1 MLGVVCSKVWPV
13 SNFAQQ
19 VPTTCNR
26 VCKWTQHLTSD
37 NVASVCKGLKFTSEI
52 YLRSSLFVYIWN
64 DNPHPPCPQKSKD
77 RPHRRRGDKQR
88 LLSYEATI
96 LSFFKIRG
104 AQNLIATGSPIIIMV
119 QLRTRR
125 WWFSKAIPIP
135 LDTNT
140 VCKYFTLSWLCF
152 YSSHN
157 TVDIWVCMSTLPSWQ
172 PM

>member
-1 MLGVVCSKVWPV
+1 MLEELCKRIQQLLRYASVITERKECWESL
-13 SNFAQQ
+13 AQKFDWFQ
-19 VPTTCNR
+19 TLRNTELPTTCNR

-37 NVASVCKGLKFTSEI
+37 NVASVCRGLKFTSEI
-52 YLRSSLFVYIWN
+52 DLRSSLFVYIWN
-64 DNPHPPCPQKSKD
+64 DNPYPPCPQKSKD

-119 QLRTRR
+119 KLCTRR
-125 WWFSKAIPIP
+125 WWISEPIPIP

-140 VCKYFTLSWLCF
+140 VCK
-152 YSSHN
+152 
-157 TVDIWVCMSTLPSWQ
+157 
-172 PM
+172 